1 MKDMEQIE
9 ELLQAL
15 TKNFINDLSVSVKP
29 FSQEESITYI
39 GILIDYLKGVFNHEP
54 AMPEYDYDGNPFDED
69 EFIEKNLLEPFREK
83 MIPFV
88 KTSLKYYFA
97 TDAAK
102 ELDKIVKVMQEN
114 PTMTI
119 ELGSHTDCRSSKAY
133 NLSLSSKRAKSSAEY
148 IVSKGIAKNRIVG
161 KGYGESKLIN
171 GCECEGKVQ
180 SSCSE
185 DEHQANRRTE
195 FLITKF

>member
-1 MKDMEQIE
+1 
-9 ELLQAL
+9 LY
-15 TKNFINDLSVSVKP
+15 N
-29 FSQEESITYI
+29 
-39 GILIDYLKGVFNHEP
+39 IL
-54 AMPEYDYDGNPFDED
+54 A
-69 EFIEKNLLEPFREK
+69 
-83 MIPFV
+83 
-88 KTSLKYYFA
+88 
-97 TDAAK
+97 DAAK

-119 ELGSHTDCRSSKAY
+119 ELGSHTDCRLSKAY

-148 IVSKGIAKNRIVG
+148 IVSKGIAKAKNRIVG

-171 GCECEGKVQ
+171 GCECEGKVV

-185 DEHQANRRTE
+185 EEHQANRRTE